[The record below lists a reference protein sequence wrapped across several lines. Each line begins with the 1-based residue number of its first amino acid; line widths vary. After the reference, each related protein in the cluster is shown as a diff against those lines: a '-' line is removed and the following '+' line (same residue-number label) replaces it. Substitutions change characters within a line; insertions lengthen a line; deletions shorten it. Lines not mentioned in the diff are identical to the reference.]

1 MISRLMA
8 LPQFT
13 MFLSLALCSGAFV
26 FFMFVLDLSLVLSL
40 VLGVILYVGLHL
52 ILTAADPAAKETKL
66 LLRAAK
72 VKLELLRSASY
83 HISNPRIQ
91 NDVNEIV
98 GASMQIML
106 LIQKKSADLP
116 ASKQLLTFYLDNTL
130 EMVNRYVSLS
140 SKSYLNASSN
150 EVLRKIEEVL
160 EGVKVNF
167 IAQYNKL
174 LINDLSDLAIKMDA
188 VSQMLEWE
196 DAK

>member
-13 MFLSLALCSGAFV
+13 LLLSLTLCSGAFV
-26 FFMFVLDLSLVLSL
+26 FFMFVLNLSIVLSL
-40 VLGVILYVGLHL
+40 VLDAVLYVGLHL

-150 EVLRKIEEVL
+150 EVLRKIEVVL

-174 LINDLSDLAIKMDA
+174 LINDLSDLAIKMDV

>member
-1 MISRLMA
+1 LISRLMA

-26 FFMFVLDLSLVLSL
+26 FFMFVLDLSIVLSL

-66 LLRAAK
+66 LLQAAK

-174 LINDLSDLAIKMDA
+174 LINDLSDLAIKMDV

>member
-26 FFMFVLDLSLVLSL
+26 FFMFVIDLSIVLSL

-174 LINDLSDLAIKMDA
+174 LINDLSDLAIKMDV

-196 DAK
+196 DVQ